1 MKSYRTA
8 VDTLNMVTRRSQMN
22 DNLINF
28 STAYEDEQRIGRE
41 IEENYNAVCLEAL
54 NSAGVKIDEQG
65 KVMDCSALN
74 ETVGEMNDFR
84 RVVDTEQQ
92 QCSGMDSKNAEEILG
107 HIDRYNE
114 EHKEQMNIH
123 GVHTFEDPLHTVY
136 CTVDDVL
143 VHLQKKKVVKKNG
156 QECVKT
162 QGTWVYHTVAHIEVD
177 TLVTRQDGTEETVTR
192 VYTFEAK
199 TQELAFS
206 HLLAFLIQNELTQR
220 YLVFFTDGEE
230 TLKTI
235 PDRIFKDWPH
245 VHYMDYYHLKERMSE
260 IFSRV
265 FKAGKIVDD
274 TVEPEYFKNGK
285 VKKSSIKMI
294 TRSQYYLREL
304 ISILWAGNAQEAKTW
319 LENLKHSSELKP
331 KGCNALDE
339 AIGYLERKGNRIPC
353 YHLRKILGLR
363 NTSNSVEIANNILV
377 ARRQKKKGCSWAVD
391 GSFACSEITCIFAN
405 EEAESYFNNGGI
417 AFSLRHRATDPDFV
431 AGLDWIHDKQVNIEE
446 GKVIDIS
453 NLHCEDGLVA

>member
-1 MKSYRTA
+1 
-8 VDTLNMVTRRSQMN
+8 
-22 DNLINF
+22 
-28 STAYEDEQRIGRE
+28 
-41 IEENYNAVCLEAL
+41 
-54 NSAGVKIDEQG
+54 
-65 KVMDCSALN
+65 
-74 ETVGEMNDFR
+74 
-84 RVVDTEQQ
+84 
-92 QCSGMDSKNAEEILG
+92 
-107 HIDRYNE
+107 
-114 EHKEQMNIH
+114 MNIH

-417 AFSLRHRATDPDFV
+417 VFSLRHRATDPDFV